1 MAEIKFCGKASS
13 HPEHAYTVIKAGV
26 TGYYFCDGVN
36 RPTPVS
42 DVIVERFEPEQPET
56 VHIQIVITDA
66 NGHTTITIPKAA
78 PPKASVFLDVLDC
91 SSSNGYSAIDTIE
104 LSLKAYFDEEI
115 KSKFTM
121 TRTPKE

>member
-1 MAEIKFCGKASS
+1 MAITRFCGN
-13 HPEHAYTVIKAGV
+13 IKNHGPHVYSMINAAIDSEC
-26 TGYYFCDGVN
+26 YCDGVN

-42 DVIVERFEPEQPET
+42 DVIVERFEPEQPEM

-91 SSSNGYSAIDTIE
+91 SGSNGYSAIDTIE

-121 TRTPKE
+121 TRIPKE